1 MPPGTIPVNES
12 LITFIIVTEISELQT
27 ILLLRHQIF
36 YTKLDVNDSDV
47 SYNRAH
53 AHDST
58 RLRRRLSSHN
68 QNDKSVQQG
77 ITDGVILAP
86 ILFVFFLMVYLVTLV
101 GNIGMVVLVLQTP
114 KLQTPMYFFL
124 CFLSMVDLTCSSVI
138 TPNML
143 VDLLSIKKT
152 ISFIGCALQFF
163 FFAAMAATE
172 AFLLSSMSYDRYVAI
187 CHPLHYIFIMTKKK
201 CWSLVFFSF
210 TVGFLQSSAQ
220 TSCMFSL
227 EFCGSNHIEHF
238 YCDVSPLL
246 RLSCS
251 DTFTCNMVTIF
262 IISSCGIG
270 SFLTILVSYIFIVYS
285 ILHMKSAEGRRKAF
299 TTCSAHLTSVFI
311 LFGSVFFVYLRS
323 PTSDFGKRDKVAS
336 VFYTVM
342 MPMLNPLIYSV
353 RNQEVKK
360 VLMVVLAPNVGRH
373 SRGRETTLA
382 DAEPTWIVQFRS
394 LITSTKTRCLKG
406 SIVDEVG

>member
-1 MPPGTIPVNES
+1 METANKTHIDMFLFS
-12 LITFIIVTEISELQT
+12 
-27 ILLLRHQIF
+27 
-36 YTKLDVNDSDV
+36 
-47 SYNRAH
+47 
-53 AHDST
+53 
-58 RLRRRLSSHN
+58 
-68 QNDKSVQQG
+68 G

-101 GNIGMVVLVLQTP
+101 GNIGMVVLVLQTS
-114 KLQTPMYFFL
+114 KLHTPMYFFL

-172 AFLLSSMSYDRYVAI
+172 AILLSSMSYDRYVAI

-201 CWSLVFFSF
+201 CWCLVLFSF
-210 TVGFLQSSAQ
+210 TVGFLQSLAQ

-262 IISSCGIG
+262 IISTCSIG

-360 VLMVVLAPNVGRH
+360 VLMVVVERTGKLVNWKKTTHPH
-373 SRGRETTLA
+373 STLHIQ
-382 DAEPTWIVQFRS
+382 P
-394 LITSTKTRCLKG
+394 LTSNG
-406 SIVDEVG
+406 